1 MKTNKF
7 ILFIIL
13 ASFFASCE
21 SELDIEPKN
30 SKDSIEILNTEAGIV
45 NILNGTYAQAASG
58 NVYGG
63 RISIVS
69 DLLAQ
74 TGRSNSEWRFR
85 GTTSSLRNIFTKS
98 ILVDNTAV
106 EDIYTNC
113 YAIIN
118 SANTVIENIDKITDS
133 NLQTKMIAE
142 AKFLRSLAYF
152 DLVRLFAKPY
162 IAGTTNNQLGVVIRP
177 KAIYDYKVDLSKERS
192 TVEEVYT
199 LVISDLKDAYANLP
213 QTNSFY
219 ADKYAAQAILAR
231 VYLQQG
237 NFAAARDAANDV
249 ILNSGNELMKK
260 YSQAFNHD
268 TDQLE
273 DVFAIQI
280 TKQSGSNQLV
290 NSYASEVNGGRG
302 GDIVINSAYINKFEI
317 NDERGKFV
325 YINPVNNRRLT
336 SKYTNEFGDV
346 PLVRLAEMYLIRAE
360 SNFREGTAVGD
371 TYTNDINLLRNRAKA
386 TPFANPTLT
395 DILRE
400 RELELGM
407 EGFRIHDIKRTK
419 GSVDSSLPWD
429 SDLLVFPIPLY
440 ETNTNKKI
448 TQNTGY

>member
-1 MKTNKF
+1 MQK
-7 ILFIIL
+7 
-13 ASFFASCE
+13 
-21 SELDIEPKN
+21 
-30 SKDSIEILNTEAGIV
+30 
-45 NILNGTYAQAASG
+45 
-58 NVYGG
+58 
-63 RISIVS
+63 
-69 DLLAQ
+69 
-74 TGRSNSEWRFR
+74 
-85 GTTSSLRNIFTKS
+85 
-98 ILVDNTAV
+98 
-106 EDIYTNC
+106 
-113 YAIIN
+113 
-118 SANTVIENIDKITDS
+118 
-133 NLQTKMIAE
+133 
-142 AKFLRSLAYF
+142 
-152 DLVRLFAKPY
+152 
-162 IAGTTNNQLGVVIRP
+162 
-177 KAIYDYKVDLSKERS
+177 
-192 TVEEVYT
+192 
-199 LVISDLKDAYANLP
+199 
-213 QTNSFY
+213 
-219 ADKYAAQAILAR
+219 
-231 VYLQQG
+231 
-237 NFAAARDAANDV
+237 
-249 ILNSGNELMKK
+249 
-260 YSQAFNHD
+260 AFNHD